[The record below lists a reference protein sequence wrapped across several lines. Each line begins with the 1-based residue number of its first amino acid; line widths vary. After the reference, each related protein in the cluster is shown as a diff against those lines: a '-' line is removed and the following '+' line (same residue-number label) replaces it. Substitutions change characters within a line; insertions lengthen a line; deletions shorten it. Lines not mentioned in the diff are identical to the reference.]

1 MNELLTNYINACL
14 HPWLTHDLLNSRRKQ
29 SRVRREA
36 PQLELVGEEIPP
48 VAEVVEPEAQRV
60 GVSFHE
66 SMSISWIFT
75 IFQATYVLI
84 GITMGLNSIEWA
96 GEDLSALM
104 DNAAVG
110 LTAYSI
116 FSLMLKVVFFPLFFW
131 VYGRFWIN
139 ILKVFI
145 NIFEKFESEEE
156 IESRCEEIVANSL
169 TAHTFLVIP
178 IIGEFLQ
185 KFTFLIYLYAGLRR
199 NLGLNLFQ
207 SILVLLCPLLIILLF
222 LFVMVMSFA
231 MLIATL

>member
-14 HPWLTHDLLNSRRKQ
+14 HPWLTHDLLNMRRKQ
-29 SRVRREA
+29 VRVKRES
-36 PQLELVGEEIPP
+36 PQLELVDEAVP
-48 VAEVVEPEAQRV
+48 VAPNKESQEKV
-60 GVSFHE
+60 GVTFQE

-75 IFQATYVLI
+75 IFQATYALI
-84 GITMGLNSIEWA
+84 GITMGLNSMEWA
-96 GEDLSALM
+96 QEDFAAVM
-104 DNAAVG
+104 DNAALG

-116 FSLMLKVVFFPLFFW
+116 FSLLLKVVFFPLFFW

-145 NIFEKFESEEE
+145 NVFEKFEDEDE
-156 IESRCEEIVANSL
+156 IASRCEEIVANSL

-185 KFTFLIYLYAGLRR
+185 KFSFLIYLYAGLRR
-199 NLGLNLFQ
+199 NLELNLFQ

-222 LFVMVMSFA
+222 IFLMFMSFA
-231 MLIATL
+231 MLFATL

>member
-1 MNELLTNYINACL
+1 MNDILTNYINACL
-14 HPWLTHDLLNSRRKQ
+14 HPWLTHDLLNISRKQ
-29 SRVRREA
+29 VEGKRKS
-36 PQLELVGEEIPP
+36 PQLELVGETGSIIESDSS
-48 VAEVVEPEAQRV
+48 EQEKV

-66 SMSISWIFT
+66 SMSISWVFT
-75 IFQATYVLI
+75 IFQATYALI
-84 GITMGLNSIEWA
+84 GITMGLNSVEWA
-96 GEDLSALM
+96 GEDLSAVM

-116 FSLMLKVVFFPLFFW
+116 FSLLLKVVFFPLFFW
-131 VYGRFWIN
+131 IYGRFWIN

-145 NIFEKFESEEE
+145 NIFEKIESEEE

-185 KFTFLIYLYAGLRR
+185 KFSFLIYLYAGLRR

-222 LFVMVMSFA
+222 IFVMIMSFG
-231 MLIATL
+231 MLLATL